1 MNQYTYFVLG
11 ILLGIGLAVFYF
23 MNREEKIEKQIE
35 IDQKIYSTK
44 ILDITMENVVKN
56 INEKIKELKR
66 ELTEEEKNEIIVQCY
81 KEKFNI
87 GKIVWLFKISCFYLG
102 RKAEHIEFNSKL
114 YLLDEPEVSLSP
126 KNQVELAKKINEMS
140 RYLGIQFIIS
150 THSPFMLG
158 ILEAKIY
165 NLDTTDYRVQKWS
178 ELENVR
184 YFYDFFMS
192 RKDEFDK

>member
-44 ILDITMENVVKN
+44 IFDVTMENVVK
-56 INEKIKELKR
+56 KIKEIKR

-87 GKIVWLFKISCFYLG
+87 GKIV
-102 RKAEHIEFNSKL
+102 
-114 YLLDEPEVSLSP
+114 
-126 KNQVELAKKINEMS
+126 
-140 RYLGIQFIIS
+140 
-150 THSPFMLG
+150 
-158 ILEAKIY
+158 
-165 NLDTTDYRVQKWS
+165 
-178 ELENVR
+178 
-184 YFYDFFMS
+184 
-192 RKDEFDK
+192 

>member
-11 ILLGIGLAVFYF
+11 ILLGIGLSVFYF

-44 ILDITMENVVKN
+44 ILDVTMENVVKN

-87 GKIVWLFKISCFYLG
+87 GKIGWLFKIWV
-102 RKAEHIEFNSKL
+102 RKLVLIFF
-114 YLLDEPEVSLSP
+114 VSYEDKSRWLRR
-126 KNQVELAKKINEMS
+126 KI
-140 RYLGIQFIIS
+140 
-150 THSPFMLG
+150 ML
-158 ILEAKIY
+158 K
-165 NLDTTDYRVQKWS
+165 
-178 ELENVR
+178 
-184 YFYDFFMS
+184 
-192 RKDEFDK
+192 

>member
-44 ILDITMENVVKN
+44 ILDVTMENVVKK

-66 ELTEEEKNEIIVQCY
+66 ELTEEEKNEIIAQCY

-87 GKIVWLFKISCFYLG
+87 GKIVWLFKIWV
-102 RKAEHIEFNSKL
+102 RK
-114 YLLDEPEVSLSP
+114 LLLIFFILPDV
-126 KNQVELAKKINEMS
+126 KNCLTI
-140 RYLGIQFIIS
+140 
-150 THSPFMLG
+150 
-158 ILEAKIY
+158 
-165 NLDTTDYRVQKWS
+165 
-178 ELENVR
+178 
-184 YFYDFFMS
+184 
-192 RKDEFDK
+192 